1 MLRALLLFTC
11 LLLTCSLSF
20 AAPLRV
26 TLKMALDNHLASV
39 EAVATESGY
48 RGKGLRLKITN
59 KSGSQL
65 MMTMD
70 QGLIFSPTDAKQ
82 QDLMLAGGE
91 TNLFIQPFKDATL
104 DVQTFC
110 AEARDAAPTP
120 GAAYTF
126 SKTGDT
132 QLVQVLQ
139 YLKRF
144 YMFDA
149 LGQSAVWVVTDGYNP
164 ATAYDAGRDV
174 QARKLVEFLVGL
186 TGRKADAYFTQY
198 GQNTTAG
205 QPVVQPKPLRI
216 VAGFEQLL
224 DAPKKLTLGVY
235 DEKGAMIQKVFA
247 DQMFGRA
254 GHRFRV
260 EFQSAN
266 VAAGKYFIR
275 LKEGET
281 VLQETAVRVQ

>member
-1 MLRALLLFTC
+1 MLRAFSLLACAFSACLF
-11 LLLTCSLSF
+11 SQ
-20 AAPLRV
+20 AAPLRLN
-26 TLKMALDNHLASV
+26 LKVAMDKHLVDISA
-39 EAVATESGY
+39 EATQQGY

-65 MMTMD
+65 NLTMD
-70 QGLIFSPTDAKQ
+70 QGLIFSPEEKSQ
-82 QDLMLAGGE
+82 QDLVLAGGE
-91 TNLFIQPFKDATL
+91 TNLFVQPFKDATL

-110 AEARDAAPTP
+110 AEAHDAAPTP
-120 GAAYTF
+120 GTAYTF

-174 QARKLVEFLVGL
+174 QARKLVDFLAGV

-205 QPVVQPKPLRI
+205 QPVIQPKPLKI
-216 VAGFEQLL
+216 VASFEQLL

-266 VAAGKYFIR
+266 VEAGRYFIW
-275 LKEGET
+275 LKEGES
-281 VLQETAVRVQ
+281 VLQETVVWVE